1 MQNGVPLELIYI
13 YELLLIYMHFCQKGG
28 LSFLEVSKSSLLPAG
43 LEKKN
48 RANAC
53 SAISFMYSA
62 TLQSAG
68 RATILFGVTA
78 SEEIKRSMLLG
89 LLAHS

>member
-1 MQNGVPLELIYI
+1 
-13 YELLLIYMHFCQKGG
+13 MHFCQKGG

-68 RATILFGVTA
+68 RATIWCHCIRRNKAYVVRP
-78 SEEIKRSMLLG
+78 RST
-89 LLAHS
+89 